1 MKTVLL
7 HGLGQ
12 NAESWKA
19 LTDALG
25 TQDILCPDL
34 WKLMKGTDCTYP
46 NLYRAFS
53 EYCESILE
61 PFQLCG
67 HSLGG
72 VLALN
77 YAMDYPEKVQ
87 DLVLIAAP
95 YRMPKMALRLQNTVF
110 RLMPGRAFQGIGLSK
125 HRVLQLTRSMVTLDL
140 TKGLCAVTC
149 PALILCGEKDRAN
162 RKAARRLHRALPQSK
177 LQWIPGAGHEA
188 NRECPQELARILR
201 QFEQEIGA

>member
-1 MKTVLL
+1 MPRSLEADEGDGL
-7 HGLGQ
+7 HL
-12 NAESWKA
+12 SKP
-19 LTDALG
+19 LS
-25 TQDILCPDL
+25 
-34 WKLMKGTDCTYP
+34 
-46 NLYRAFS
+46 RFS

-125 HRVLQLTRSMVTLDL
+125 QRVLQLTRSMVTLDL
-140 TKGLCAVTC
+140 TS
-149 PALILCGEKDRAN
+149 PALR
-162 RKAARRLHRALPQSK
+162 
-177 LQWIPGAGHEA
+177 
-188 NRECPQELARILR
+188 
-201 QFEQEIGA
+201 